1 MRMNESFLFL
11 MMLFCHII
19 DDYVLQGWLASA
31 KQKEW
36 WKKNA
41 PDELYKYDW
50 SCALLMHSLSWS
62 FAIMLPIAIV
72 QGFYIDSNFL
82 YMFIINTTIHAF
94 IDDLKANRH
103 EINLWLDQMLHVAQI
118 VITLWILI
126 GI

>member
-1 MRMNESFLFL
+1 MRMNEPFLFL
-11 MMLFCHII
+11 LMLFCHII

-41 PDELYKYDW
+41 PDALYKHDW

-72 QGFYIDSNFL
+72 QGFYIEPIFL
-82 YMFIINTTIHAF
+82 YVFIINTVQHAV

-103 EINLWLDQMLHVAQI
+103 KINLWVDQLLHIGQI
-118 VITLWILI
+118 VLTLWILI
-126 GI
+126 GF